1 VIAGRLLARN
11 TLLNLAG
18 QVLPAAA
25 AIVATPILMRSIGEA
40 RFGILLLVWA
50 AVGYF
55 SLFDFGIGR
64 ALTHAV
70 ATRIGSRATH
80 ELSRV
85 TWTALAMM
93 LGLGVF
99 GGVLVVLVTP
109 FVTTHVL
116 KIPVELT
123 GEARA
128 AFYLTAAVL
137 PFMLLTD
144 GFRGILEAFQDFG
157 AATAL
162 RLPLAT
168 LSYFAPVLVLPFS
181 RNLAVVVAALL
192 AVRLAGSIAH
202 AWVCIRRYEFLQGT
216 IDTDRS
222 LVRPLLGFGGWMTV
236 SNIISPLMVN
246 LDRFMIAAALTVNAV
261 TYYATPYEAAS
272 RLWLIPAALMGV
284 LFPAFA
290 AVYVSDRARTVRL
303 LDRAVRVIIAAVFPP
318 ALVLVAFAHEG
329 MTLWIGAAFA
339 QHSAAILQWLVA
351 GIFVNSAAQVAYTA
365 VQGTGRP
372 DLTAKLHLVELPLYV
387 AAFWIL
393 TKSFGLIGAV
403 IAWDLRIVFDL
414 VVLFW
419 MAGRQLPEARAALA
433 KAASALV
440 VLSGLLAIAGL
451 MSTTTTRVAAVVGG
465 SLVFAGLCWTSLI
478 RAPER
483 ALLIGWLRRAPA
495 VPTVPAPAAELQD
508 SLTAPL
514 G

>member
-1 VIAGRLLARN
+1 MIAGRLLARN

-18 QVLPAAA
+18 QALPAVA
-25 AIVATPILMRSIGEA
+25 AIVATPILMRSIGDA

-70 ATRIGSRATH
+70 ATRIGSRATD
-80 ELSRV
+80 ELSSV
-85 TWTALAMM
+85 TWTALALMLA
-93 LGLGVF
+93 LGLL
-99 GGVLVVLVTP
+99 GGVLVVAATP

-116 KIPVELT
+116 KIPTELQA
-123 GEARA
+123 EARS
-128 AFYLTAAVL
+128 AFYLTAIVL

-157 AATAL
+157 TATVL

-181 RNLAVVVAALL
+181 HSLTVVVGALL
-192 AVRLAGSIAH
+192 AVRLAGSVAH
-202 AWVCIRRYEFLQGT
+202 AWVCIRRYEFLHGA
-216 IDTDRS
+216 INLDRA

-272 RLWLIPAALMGV
+272 RVWLIPAALMGV

-318 ALVLVAFAHEG
+318 AFILVSFAHEG
-329 MTLWIGAAFA
+329 MKLWIGSTFA
-339 QHSAAILQWLVA
+339 RESAPNLQWLAA

-372 DLTAKLHLVELPLYV
+372 DLTAKLHIVELPLYV
-387 AAFWIL
+387 AAFWML
-393 TKSFGLIGAV
+393 TTSFGLIGAV
-403 IAWDLRIVFDL
+403 VAWDLRIVFDL
-414 VVLFW
+414 SVLFW
-419 MAGRQLPEARAALA
+419 MAGRQLPEARPALA
-433 KAASALV
+433 KAASALI
-440 VLSGLLAIAGL
+440 VLCGAMAIAAL
-451 MSTTTTRVAAVVGG
+451 MSTTLTRAGAVAGG
-465 SLVFAGLCWTSLI
+465 VLVYLVICWTSLI

-483 ALLIGWLRRAPA
+483 AMFIDWFRR
-495 VPTVPAPAAELQD
+495 PAPAPAPELQ
-508 SLTAPL
+508 SSVTAPL